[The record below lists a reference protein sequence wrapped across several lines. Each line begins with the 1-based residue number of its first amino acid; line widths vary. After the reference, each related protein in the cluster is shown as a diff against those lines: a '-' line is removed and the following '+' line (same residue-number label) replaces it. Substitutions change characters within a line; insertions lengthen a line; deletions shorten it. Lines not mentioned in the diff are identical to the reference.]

1 MLYFVLQ
8 LFNTAVN
15 ELEDFLLRSVT
26 PQLAGA
32 FLANSPGRAAEDA
45 LFNLFAEYVVYNY
58 SQELQAYR

>member
-1 MLYFVLQ
+1 M
-8 LFNTAVN
+8 N

-32 FLANSPGRAAEDA
+32 FVANSPDRAAEDA